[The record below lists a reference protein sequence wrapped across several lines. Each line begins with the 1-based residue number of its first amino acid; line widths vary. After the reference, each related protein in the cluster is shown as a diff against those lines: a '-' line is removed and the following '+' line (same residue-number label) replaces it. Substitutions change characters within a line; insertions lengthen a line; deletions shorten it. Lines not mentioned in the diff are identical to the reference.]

1 MVNFHNFEEARGHN
15 LEKPVTVT
23 DDSNQSRLL
32 DENISK
38 RQEWLVHYQHYN
50 PKLFDDL
57 DCNRQFFGKV
67 LKGSQDENVVTV
79 LHTQKNIH
87 FSGQTATYND
97 TSSSKASKFR
107 LMNRLASNFSVVSK
121 NTFSAR

>member
-1 MVNFHNFEEARGHN
+1 MADFQNFEEARGHN

-38 RQEWLVHYQHYN
+38 LQEWLVHYQHYN
-50 PKLFDDL
+50 PKLFDNL

-67 LKGSQDENVVTV
+67 LKGSQDENVVTA
-79 LHTQKNIH
+79 LHAERISTSQDKLLRTMTLLLQKPVN
-87 FSGQTATYND
+87 SD
-97 TSSSKASKFR
+97 
-107 LMNRLASNFSVVSK
+107 
-121 NTFSAR
+121 

>member
-67 LKGSQDENVVTV
+67 LQGIQDGNVVTV
-79 LHTQKNIH
+79 LHAQRNIH
-87 FSGQTATYND
+87 F
-97 TSSSKASKFR
+97 
-107 LMNRLASNFSVVSK
+107 
-121 NTFSAR
+121 

>member
-1 MVNFHNFEEARGHN
+1 

-23 DDSNQSRLL
+23 DDSNQRRLL

-67 LKGSQDENVVTV
+67 LKGSQDKNLVTV
-79 LHTQKNIH
+79 VRAERISTSQDKLLSTMTPFLQKPVN
-87 FSGQTATYND
+87 SD
-97 TSSSKASKFR
+97 
-107 LMNRLASNFSVVSK
+107 
-121 NTFSAR
+121 